1 MNTEKGCKWFFGLEG
16 PVENGPTNPTKG
28 TFSSSPDIDIVRE
41 ALQNS
46 LDAQYDESKPV
57 TVKFSFSRMR
67 SEDFPAFFHIRDH
80 IKATLKAY
88 ENNDRAKEKFPT
100 MIDYLSVAPGNDGFA
115 EYIDVLTVGDYN
127 TKGMPYEK
135 GKSASPFYAFLH
147 SIGVSVSKESGAG
160 GSNGLGKETI
170 YERSA
175 IKTLLISTRTVAGA
189 VAFQGAARLA
199 THLDPEDGTR
209 RVSKYGFYG
218 KVEDEAITNEDEIP
232 DCFKRSEP
240 GTDIHIAGLIPFSRD
255 GIRKSIVEAVLN
267 HFWLA
272 VYREKLIV
280 DVDGVLID
288 RNTLPTLLVEHFPD
302 VSDKHWIKNY
312 EKWNPRPYFN
322 TVVNAEAKKEKTAFE
337 QKDSELL
344 GHMRMYLDWSSDQ
357 LPKKVV
363 FMRQPRMVIFKASK
377 TSYPNFAAVFVCD
390 HEVGNKALRCTEPP
404 AHNDWDIKQFEGSE
418 SDRETYKKCIKEV
431 NDYVRDVLDKY
442 FRSESSHNEII
453 IPGLAELLPDLEKS
467 DEGVPGTVGSGSS
480 EGLQPSGKIAAK
492 ETAAPVSFIDED
504 AGKESKGMLP
514 NPSKGMASSLIEDM
528 GLKPDEGADT
538 PRVIE
543 FEHPQP
549 DPKPGGGGGGG
560 GGGGDPKDVPPQK
573 MAEKPGAK
581 TLVQVRILF
590 TPISYF
596 KDGVLLHRL
605 VLKPSPKEDAGLY
618 KNIRIFIK
626 TGTDNN
632 TQDTADI
639 KNVVNLP
646 AGAELHGNE
655 VRGLDVSS
663 TVKLDLQFAD
673 RIKHS
678 VKVVAYA
685 SK

>member
-1 MNTEKGCKWFFGLEG
+1 MNLEKECKWYFGLEG

-57 TVKFSFSRMR
+57 TVKFSFSKMR
-67 SEDFPAFFHIRDH
+67 SADFPAFFHLRDH

-100 MIDYLSVAPGNDGFA
+100 MINYLSGSHGSEGFA

-135 GKSASPFYAFLH
+135 GKSSSPFYAFLH
-147 SIGVSVSKESGAG
+147 SIGVSVFKESGAG

-199 THLDPEDGTR
+199 THPDPNDETR
-209 RVSKYGFYG
+209 RVSKYGFYC
-218 KVEDEAITNEDEIP
+218 KIDDEAITVEEEIP

-240 GTDIHIAGLIPFSRD
+240 GTDIHIAGLIPHGRD
-255 GIRKSIVEAVLN
+255 EIRKSLVEAVLN

-288 RNTLPTLLVEHFPD
+288 KTNLPTLLGEHFPD
-302 VSDKHWIKNY
+302 VNDKHWIKNY

-322 TVVNAEAKKEKTAFE
+322 AVVNAEAKKEKTAFE

-344 GHMRMYLDWSSDQ
+344 GHVRMYLDWSSDQ

-390 HEVGNKALRCTEPP
+390 HEIGNKALRCTEPP
-404 AHNDWDIKQFEGSE
+404 AHNDWDIKQFEGSDA
-418 SDRETYKKCIKEV
+418 DRERYKKCIKEV

-480 EGLQPSGKIAAK
+480 DGLQPSGKIAAK
-492 ETAAPVSFIDED
+492 ETAAPVSFIDEG
-504 AGKESKGMLP
+504 AGKESRAVLP
-514 NPSKGMASSLIEDM
+514 NPSKGMASSLVEDM
-528 GLKPDEGADT
+528 GLKPDE

-549 DPKPGGGGGGG
+549 EPVPSGGGGG
-560 GGGGDPKDVPPQK
+560 GGGGDPKEAPPQK
-573 MAEKPGAK
+573 MADKPGAK
-581 TLVQVRILF
+581 TLVQIRILF
-590 TPISYF
+590 TPISYI

-605 VLKPSPKEDAGLY
+605 VLKPSPKEDISLY
-618 KNIRIFIK
+618 KNIRISIK

-639 KNVVNLP
+639 KQIVNLP
-646 AGAELHGNE
+646 VGAELHGNE
-655 VRGLDVSS
+655 VRGLDVTS
-663 TVKLDLQFAD
+663 TVKLDVQFAD

>member
-1 MNTEKGCKWFFGLEG
+1 MNKEKECKWFFGLEG
-16 PVENGPTNPTKG
+16 PVDNGPTNPTKG

-57 TVKFSFSRMR
+57 TVKFSFSKMR
-67 SEDFPAFFHIRDH
+67 SEDFPAFFQIRDH
-80 IKATLKAY
+80 IRATLKAY

-100 MIDYLSVAPGNDGFA
+100 MIDYLSESPGSEAFA
-115 EYIDVLTVGDYN
+115 KDIDVLTVGDYN

-135 GKSASPFYAFLH
+135 GKSASPFHAFLRA
-147 SIGVSVSKESGAG
+147 IGLSVSKEIGAG

-175 IKTLLISTRTVAGA
+175 IKTLLISTRTVAGG

-199 THLDPEDGTR
+199 THIDPNDGIS

-218 KVEDEAITNEDEIP
+218 KFNDEAITVEEEIP
-232 DCFKRSEP
+232 ECFRRIEP

-255 GIRKSIVEAVLN
+255 GIRKSLVEAVLN

-280 DVDGVLID
+280 EVDGVRID
-288 RNTLPTLLVEHFPD
+288 KNTLPTLLVEHFPD
-302 VSDKHWIKNY
+302 VSDKHRITNY

-322 TVVNAEAKKEKTAFE
+322 TVVNVESKKEKTAFE

-344 GHMRMYLDWSSDQ
+344 GHVRMYLDWGSDQ

-390 HEVGNKALRCTEPP
+390 HEIGNKALRCTEPP
-404 AHNDWDIKQFEGSE
+404 AHNDWDIKQFEGSDA
-418 SDRETYKKCIKEV
+418 DRERYKLCIKEV

-480 EGLQPSGKIAAK
+480 DGLQPSGKIAAK
-492 ETAAPVSFIDED
+492 ETASPVSFIDDES
-504 AGKESKGMLP
+504 GKEPKTLP
-514 NPSKGMASSLIEDM
+514 NPSKGMASSLVENV
-528 GLKPDEGADT
+528 GLKPGGGADT
-538 PRVIE
+538 TRVVE
-543 FEHPQP
+543 FEPPQP
-549 DPKPGGGGGGG
+549 TPEPGGGGGGG
-560 GGGGDPKDVPPQK
+560 GGAGEPKDPPPQK
-573 MAEKPGAK
+573 IAEKTGAK

-590 TPISYF
+590 TPICYF

-605 VLKPSPKEDAGLY
+605 VLKPSPKEDVGLY

-639 KNVVNLP
+639 KQIANLP

-663 TVKLDLQFAD
+663 PVKLDVQFAD

>member
-1 MNTEKGCKWFFGLEG
+1 MNMEKECKWYFGLEG
-16 PVENGPTNPTKG
+16 PVDNGPTNPTKG

-57 TVKFSFSRMR
+57 MVKFSFSKMR
-67 SEDFPAFFHIRDH
+67 SEDFPAFFHIRNH

-100 MIDYLSVAPGNDGFA
+100 MINYLSESPGSEAFA
-115 EYIDVLTVGDYN
+115 KDIDVLTVGDYN

-135 GKSASPFYAFLH
+135 GMSSSPFHAFLRA
-147 SIGVSVSKESGAG
+147 IGLSVSKENGAG

-175 IKTLLISTRTVAGA
+175 IKTLLISTRTTNGG

-199 THLDPEDGTR
+199 THLDPEDGK

-218 KVEDEAITNEDEIP
+218 KVDDEAITVEEEIP

-255 GIRKSIVEAVLN
+255 GIRKSLVEAVLN

-272 VYREKLIV
+272 VYREKLVV
-280 DVDGVLID
+280 DVDGIRID
-288 RNTLPTLLVEHFPD
+288 KSTLPELLVEHFPD
-302 VSDKHWIKNY
+302 VNDKHRITNY

-322 TVVNAEAKKEKTAFE
+322 TVVNAEAKKNKTAFE
-337 QKDSELL
+337 EKDSELL
-344 GHMRMYLDWSSDQ
+344 GHVRMYLDWSSDQ

-390 HEVGNKALRCTEPP
+390 HEIGNKALRCTEPP
-404 AHNDWDIKQFEGSE
+404 AHNDWDIKQFEGSDV
-418 SDRETYKKCIKEV
+418 DRERYKKCIKEV

-480 EGLQPSGKIAAK
+480 DGLQPSGKVAVK
-492 ETAAPVSFIDED
+492 ETAAPVTFIDED
-504 AGKESKGMLP
+504 VGKESEGMLP
-514 NPSKGMASSLIEDM
+514 NPSKGMASSLVEDM
-528 GLKPDEGADT
+528 GLKPDEGANS

-543 FEHPQP
+543 LEHPQP
-549 DPKPGGGGGGG
+549 KSGSGGGGGGG
-560 GGGGDPKDVPPQK
+560 VETKESPSQK
-573 MAEKPGAK
+573 IVEKQGAK
-581 TLVQVRILF
+581 TLVPVRILF

-596 KDGVLLHRL
+596 KDGVLFHRL
-605 VLKPSPKEDAGLY
+605 VLKPSPKEDAWLY

-639 KNVVNLP
+639 KLIENLP

-663 TVKLDLQFAD
+663 VVKLDMQFAD

>member
-1 MNTEKGCKWFFGLEG
+1 MNAEKECKWYFGLEG
-16 PVENGPTNPTKG
+16 PMENGPTNPTKG

-46 LDAQYDESKPV
+46 LDAQYDEEKPV
-57 TVKFSFSRMR
+57 TVKFSFSKMR
-67 SEDFPAFFHIRDH
+67 SSDFPSFFHIRDH

-88 ENNDRAKEKFPT
+88 ENNDRAREKFPT
-100 MIDYLSVAPGNDGFA
+100 MIDYLSESQGSDRFA

-135 GKSASPFYAFLH
+135 GKSTSPFYAFLH
-147 SIGVSVSKESGAG
+147 SIGVSVFKESGAG

-175 IKTLLISTRTVAGA
+175 IKTLLISTRTVSGS

-199 THLDPEDGTR
+199 THLDPQDGKT

-218 KVEDEAITNEDEIP
+218 KVEDEAITIEDEIP
-232 DCFKRSEP
+232 DCFKRGEP
-240 GTDIHIAGLIPFSRD
+240 GTDIHIAGLLPFNKD
-255 GIRKSIVEAVLN
+255 GIRKSLIEAVLN

-272 VYREKLIV
+272 VYRRKLIV
-280 DVDGVLID
+280 EVDGVVID
-288 RNTLPTLLVEHFPD
+288 KDSLPDLLVEHFPE
-302 VSDKHWIKNY
+302 VNDKHWTKNY

-322 TVVNAEAKKEKTAFE
+322 AVVNAEAKKEKTAFE
-337 QKDSELL
+337 QKDSHLL
-344 GHMRMYLDWSSDQ
+344 GHMRMYLDWSCDQ

-363 FMRQPRMVIFKASK
+363 FMRQPRMVIFKSSK

-390 HEVGNKALRCTEPP
+390 HEIGNKALRCTEPP
-404 AHNDWDIKQFEGSE
+404 AHNDWDIKQFEGSDE
-418 SDRETYKKCIKEV
+418 DREKYKKCIKEV

-467 DEGVPGTVGSGSS
+467 DDGVPGTVGSGSS
-480 EGLQPSGKIAAK
+480 DGLQPSGKIAAK
-492 ETAAPVSFIDED
+492 ETAAPVSFIED
-504 AGKESKGMLP
+504 AAAKESKGNQP
-514 NPSKGMASSLIEDM
+514 STSKGMANSLIEDT
-528 GLKPDEGADT
+528 GLKPDEGAGV
-538 PRVIE
+538 PRVVEIA
-543 FEHPQP
+543 HPPQP
-549 DPKPGGGGGGG
+549 EPGGSGGGGGGG
-560 GGGGDPKDVPPQK
+560 GEQKDPPPQK
-573 MAEKPGAK
+573 MADKPGAK
-581 TLVQVRILF
+581 TLAQVRILF

-605 VLKPSPKEDAGLY
+605 VLKPSPKEDIKLY

-639 KNVVNLP
+639 TNVINLP
-646 AGAELHGNE
+646 AGAELCGSE
-655 VRGLDVSS
+655 IRGLDVSFPI
-663 TVKLDLQFAD
+663 KLDIQFAD

-678 VKVVAYA
+678 IKVVAYA

>member
-1 MNTEKGCKWFFGLEG
+1 MNLEKECKWYFGLEG

-46 LDAQYDESKPV
+46 LDAHYDESKPV
-57 TVKFSFSRMR
+57 TVKFSFSKMR
-67 SEDFPAFFHIRDH
+67 SADFPAFFHLRDH

-100 MIDYLSVAPGNDGFA
+100 MINYLSGTHVSERFA

-135 GKSASPFYAFLH
+135 GKSSSPFYAFLH
-147 SIGVSVSKESGAG
+147 SIGVSVFKESGAG

-175 IKTLLISTRTVAGA
+175 IKTLLISTRTVVGA

-199 THLDPEDGTR
+199 THPDPNDETR
-209 RVSKYGFYG
+209 RVSKYGFYS
-218 KVEDEAITNEDEIP
+218 KIDDEAITVEEEIP

-240 GTDIHIAGLIPFSRD
+240 GTDIHIAGLIPHGRD
-255 GIRKSIVEAVLN
+255 EIRKSLVEAVLN

-288 RNTLPTLLVEHFPD
+288 KTNLPTLLGEHFPD
-302 VSDKHWIKNY
+302 VNDKHWIKNY

-322 TVVNAEAKKEKTAFE
+322 AVVNAEAKKEKTAFE

-344 GHMRMYLDWSSDQ
+344 GHVRMYLDWSSDQ

-390 HEVGNKALRCTEPP
+390 HEIGNKALRCTEPP
-404 AHNDWDIKQFEGSE
+404 AHNDWDIKQFEGSDV
-418 SDRETYKKCIKEV
+418 DRERYKKCIKEV

-480 EGLQPSGKIAAK
+480 DGLQPSGKIAAK
-492 ETAAPVSFIDED
+492 ETAAPVSFIDEG
-504 AGKESKGMLP
+504 AGKESRSVLP
-514 NPSKGMASSLIEDM
+514 NPSKGMASSLVEDM
-528 GLKPDEGADT
+528 GLKPDEGADS

-549 DPKPGGGGGGG
+549 EPAPSGGGGG
-560 GGGGDPKDVPPQK
+560 GGGGDPKEAPPQK
-573 MAEKPGAK
+573 MADKPGAK
-581 TLVQVRILF
+581 TLVQIRILF
-590 TPISYF
+590 TPISYI

-605 VLKPSPKEDAGLY
+605 VLKPSPKEDISLY
-618 KNIRIFIK
+618 KNIRISIK

-639 KNVVNLP
+639 KQIVNLP
-646 AGAELHGNE
+646 VGAELHGNE
-655 VRGLDVSS
+655 VRGLDVTS
-663 TVKLDLQFAD
+663 TVKLDVQFAD